1 MLILLNNGYDFQDI
15 RDMLRAW
22 EDVHVVQPEWRRDF
36 ELLGKLKP
44 DTSTPRHLMGDYYF
58 L

>member
-15 RDMLRAW
+15 RDILRAR
-22 EDVHVVQPEWRRDF
+22 EDVQVLQPEWRRDL
-36 ELLGKLKP
+36 ELLRKLKP
-44 DTSTPRHLMGDYYF
+44 DTSTPRHLIGDYYF